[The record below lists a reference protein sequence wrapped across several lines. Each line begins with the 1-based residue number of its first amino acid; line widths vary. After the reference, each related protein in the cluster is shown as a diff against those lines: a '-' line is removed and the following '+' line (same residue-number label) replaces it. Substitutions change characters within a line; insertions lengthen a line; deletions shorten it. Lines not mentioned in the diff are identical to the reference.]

1 MGQVETGR
9 EVTSEVRE
17 IDVYFVPT
25 LPPPTNPQILGL
37 LGQMAATASLYEPFR
52 NQPSRLEVLNCQSKL
67 NFVINQ
73 QRRRGRREGTSYT
86 EAEWPFLWILSPS
99 CSARLVNLFGAK
111 QDRRGQWPAG
121 VYFLPEG
128 QNCALVAINQLPTN
142 PNTLWLR
149 VLGKGKT
156 QEKAIAE
163 LEALPKGNPLRQNL
177 GELLASWHVTIEMSD
192 NITEDDRELL
202 MKLSPVYLRWREDT
216 ILEGKR
222 RMTQNFFKVRFGS
235 VDSELSA
242 IIEPMLQLPEEEL
255 TRLLLSASREEL
267 LERFGNP

>member
-1 MGQVETGR
+1 
-9 EVTSEVRE
+9 
-17 IDVYFVPT
+17 
-25 LPPPTNPQILGL
+25 
-37 LGQMAATASLYEPFR
+37 MAATASLYEPFR

-67 NFVINQ
+67 NFVINRQ
-73 QRRRGRREGTSYT
+73 GRRARREETAYT
-86 EAEWPFLWILSPS
+86 EAEWPFLWILCPS
-99 CSARLVNLFGAK
+99 CSARFVKRFEGKA
-111 QDRRGQWPAG
+111 DPAGQWPAG

-128 QNCALVAINQLPTN
+128 QNCALVAINQLPVN
-142 PNTLWLR
+142 PDTLWLR
-149 VLGKGKT
+149 VLGKGKV
-156 QEKAIAE
+156 QEGAIAE

-177 GELLASWHVTIEMSD
+177 GELLASWHVTIETSD
-192 NITEDDRELL
+192 NITQDDRELL

-216 ILEGKR
+216 LEQGKKR
-222 RMTQNFFKVRFGS
+222 GQQRMIENFFNVRFGS